1 MNESVAFQFLNPG
14 WLLLLGPAWWLVW
27 IFSRHGRRQSSW
39 IRLCDPALL
48 DKMITRGQTWN
59 STRMLTWIL
68 GLVLTL
74 SIIAAAGPSWR
85 KQSYPILESTSAR
98 VVALDL
104 SRSMLVKDVKP
115 TRFANA
121 IAAAREIISSEFDGE
136 TGLVVFAGRAFVVSP
151 LSRDAGT
158 LLAFLEALDPSTMP
172 EDGTRIDLA
181 INAARDLLTA
191 SFTGVGQILIITAGA
206 SNDRTTTLQAARVA
220 ASQGHRV
227 SVLAIGTAQG
237 GPLADTDGRLLRD
250 NNGKV
255 LLARTNFELLER
267 ITDTGNGTSV
277 AFNGNSSSSGLLI
290 SRLDASALVESERN
304 ADSSQRPAANDG
316 VWIVWLALPFA
327 LLLFRKN
334 LIWMI
339 LLGVL
344 IPGEHELHAGELDS
358 FWQHRE
364 KLAYEYYLRG
374 DYQSSLALSRD
385 PRLQGAAYYRNGQ
398 YQQALEY
405 FAVDDSA
412 GALHNLGNTLAQQ
425 NRLSEA
431 IIAYQQALDLDPAL
445 EAARYNKRLIELFLE
460 QQADP
465 GGEQY
470 NGSGGDNASAESS
483 DSTETETRI
492 GVAETLSNPADDPQ
506 IGSGL
511 GASLQPGQV
520 DLFERF
526 DGQEETLERF
536 TLGAQQGEQPM
547 DPEFMEHWI
556 RSLPETSTDLF
567 RRIFLRDAQ
576 RQERQSR

>member
-1 MNESVAFQFLNPG
+1 MSEPIAFQFLNPG

-27 IFSRHGRRQSSW
+27 IFSRRADRDSMWS
-39 IRLCDPALL
+39 RVCDPALL
-48 DKMITRGQTWN
+48 DKMITRDQTRN
-59 STRMLTWIL
+59 STRMLAWIL

-104 SRSMLVKDVKP
+104 SRSMLVKDIKP
-115 TRFANA
+115 TRFVNA
-121 IAAAREIISSEFDGE
+121 IAAAREIISTEFDGE

-172 EDGTRIDLA
+172 KDGTRIDLA
-181 INAARDLLTA
+181 IDAARDLLTA
-191 SFTGVGQILIITAGA
+191 SFAGVGQILIITAGA
-206 SNDRTTTLQAARVA
+206 SNDSTATLEAARVA

-237 GPLADTDGRLLRD
+237 GPLADPEGRLLRD
-250 NNGKV
+250 NSGRV

-267 ITDTGNGTSV
+267 IADTGNGTSV
-277 AFNGNSSSSGLLI
+277 AFTGTGYSSGLLI

-304 ADSSQRPAANDG
+304 ADSSQRAAANDG
-316 VWIVWLALPFA
+316 AWIVWLALPFA
-327 LLLFRKN
+327 LVLFRRN
-334 LIWMI
+334 LVWMI

-344 IPGEHELHAGELDS
+344 IPGEHELHARESNS

-385 PRLQGAAYYRNGQ
+385 PRLQGAAYYRDGR
-398 YQQALEY
+398 YQQALEN
-405 FAVDDSA
+405 FGADNSA
-412 GALHNLGNTLAQQ
+412 GSLYNLGNTLAQQ

-431 IIAYQQALDLDPAL
+431 IIAYQKALDLEPEL
-445 EAARYNKRLIELFLE
+445 EAARYNMRLIELYLE
-460 QQADP
+460 QQADA

-470 NGSGGDNASAESS
+470 DGSDGDNSPAQSS
-483 DSTETETRI
+483 NSTETETRI
-492 GVAETLSNPADDPQ
+492 GVAETLTNPADDPQ

-520 DLFERF
+520 DLVERF
-526 DGQEETLERF
+526 DGQEETLQRF
-536 TLGAQQGEQPM
+536 ALRTQQGEQPA

>member
-1 MNESVAFQFLNPG
+1 M
-14 WLLLLGPAWWLVW
+14 W
-27 IFSRHGRRQSSW
+27 SRF
-39 IRLCDPALL
+39 CDPGLL
-48 DKMITRGQTWN
+48 DKMVTGGRTWN
-59 STRMLTWIL
+59 STRMLTWTL

-85 KQSYPILESTSAR
+85 KQSHPILESTSAR

-115 TRFANA
+115 TRLVNA
-121 IAAAREIISSEFDGE
+121 ITAAREIISAEFDGE

-151 LSRDAGT
+151 LSRDSKT

-181 INAARDLLTA
+181 IAAAQDLLTA
-191 SFTGVGQILIITAGA
+191 SFAGVGQILIITAGN
-206 SNDRTTTLQAARVA
+206 SNDSVATVEAARVA

-237 GPLADTDGRLLRD
+237 GPLADPEGRLLRD

-255 LLARTNFELLER
+255 LLARTNFKLLQR
-267 ITDTGNGTSV
+267 ITDIGNGSSV
-277 AFNGNSSSSGLLI
+277 ALNGTGSSSGLLI
-290 SRLDASALVESERN
+290 SRLGASELVEAERN
-304 ADSSQRPAANDG
+304 ADSSQRAAANDG
-316 VWIVWLALPFA
+316 AWIVWLALPFA
-327 LLLFRKN
+327 LVLFRKN
-334 LIWMI
+334 LLWMI

-344 IPGEHELHAGELDS
+344 IPGERELHAKEWDS

-385 PRLQGAAYYRNGQ
+385 PRLQGAAYYRDGQ

-405 FAVDDSA
+405 FGVGDSA
-412 GALHNLGNTLAQQ
+412 GSLYNLGNTLARQ

-431 IIAYQQALDLDPAL
+431 IIAYQKALDLEPGF
-445 EAARYNKRLIELFLE
+445 EPARYNKRLIELYLE
-460 QQADP
+460 QQAD
-465 GGEQY
+465 
-470 NGSGGDNASAESS
+470 SGGAQYDGSDGENSSADFSNS
-483 DSTETETRI
+483 TETRI
-492 GVAETLSNPADDPQ
+492 GVTETMTNPADDPQ
-506 IGSGL
+506 IGPGL
-511 GASLQPGQV
+511 GASLQPGTV
-520 DLFERF
+520 DPFERF
-526 DGQEETLERF
+526 DGQEEALERF
-536 TLGAQQGEQPM
+536 VLRAQQGEQPA
-547 DPEFMEHWI
+547 DPEFMERWI

-576 RQERQSR
+576 RQERQPR